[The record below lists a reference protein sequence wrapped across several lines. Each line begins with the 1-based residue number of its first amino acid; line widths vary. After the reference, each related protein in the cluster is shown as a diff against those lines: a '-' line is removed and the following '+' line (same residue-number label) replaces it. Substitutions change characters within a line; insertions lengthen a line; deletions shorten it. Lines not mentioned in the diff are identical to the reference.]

1 MRRTNKPGPTN
12 LMYAPPRD
20 VHKKNPGRVGRR
32 TSTDQ
37 GFYSLMVAPPEVP
50 RNAEGAQCE
59 GRAKG
64 RSKKRAAKDSIKAG
78 APAFGCTVHPLRL
91 QAPRAAY
98 AHKSPGQLQV

>member
-50 RNAEGAQCE
+50 RNAD
-59 GRAKG
+59 GRNAK
-64 RSKKRAAKDSIKAG
+64 AARKEEVKNAR
-78 APAFGCTVHPLRL
+78 PRTV
-91 QAPRAAY
+91 
-98 AHKSPGQLQV
+98 